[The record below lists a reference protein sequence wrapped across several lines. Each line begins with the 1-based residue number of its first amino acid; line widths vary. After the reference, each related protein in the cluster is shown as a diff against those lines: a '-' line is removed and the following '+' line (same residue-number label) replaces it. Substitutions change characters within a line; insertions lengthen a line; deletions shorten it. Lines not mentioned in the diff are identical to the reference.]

1 MDSIRDTAADPTS
14 TADRSEPAAAADWWR
29 GAVIY
34 QIYPRSYQDTNG
46 DGIGDLSGI
55 AQRLDHVASLGVDA
69 IWISPFMTSPMK
81 DFGYDISDY
90 RDVDPIFGTLDDFDR
105 LIDTAHGLGLKVI
118 IDQVLSH
125 SSDQHAWFK
134 ESRGSRENAKAD
146 WYVWAEPKDDGTPP
160 NNWLS
165 VFGGPAWHWDSRRRQ
180 YFLHNFLASQPDL
193 NFHNRDVQ
201 DALLGEVRF
210 WLDRGVDG
218 FRLDTANFYVHDA
231 ELRDNP
237 VLPNEKRSEQ
247 NAARSDPYNFQ
258 DHVYDRNRPETL
270 DFMRRLRSLVDEYD
284 AALLGEIG
292 ERIRGSELMAQY
304 SAGGDKL
311 HMCYAFDFLSGRMP
325 QVEGIKNTITRF
337 EKASEDGW
345 ACWAFSNH
353 DVARHA
359 TRWAEGRAD
368 ADQILKLAANLLM
381 TLRGSVCLYQGEEL
395 GLTEADIAFE
405 DIVDPQGLNL
415 WPDVKTR
422 DGCRTPMAW
431 DASADNGGFSN
442 GKPWLP
448 IPPEHLERAVDR
460 QERGNDTLLH
470 HYRRLIAF
478 RKTAPSLVA
487 GELEFLGSGPQVLA
501 MTRSIDGET
510 CLCVF
515 NLADDPNAFVLPDGM
530 KVEAMGNGLFD
541 GVLENEGDG
550 ARIALGAHH
559 GWVGRVV

>member
-1 MDSIRDTAADPTS
+1 MDSIPDIAADPTS

-46 DGIGDLSGI
+46 DGIGDLAGI

-90 RDVDPIFGTLDDFDR
+90 RDVDPIFGTLHDFDR
-105 LIDTAHGLGLKVI
+105 LIDKAHGLGLKVI

-134 ESRGSRENAKAD
+134 ESRGSRDNAKAD
-146 WYVWAEPKDDGTPP
+146 WYVWAEPKADGTPP

-165 VFGGPAWHWDSRRRQ
+165 LFGGPAWQWDSRRRQ
-180 YFLHNFLASQPDL
+180 YYLHNFLVEQPDL
-193 NFHNRDVQ
+193 NFHNPAVR

-218 FRLDTANFYVHDA
+218 FRLDTANFYVHDVA
-231 ELRDNP
+231 LRDNP
-237 VLPNEKRSEQ
+237 VLPAADRSEIYAPS
-247 NAARSDPYNFQ
+247 NDPYNYQ
-258 DHVYDRNRPETL
+258 DHRYDRNRPETL
-270 DFMRRLRSLVDEYD
+270 DFMRSLRRLVDEYG
-284 AALLGEIG
+284 AMLLGEIG

-304 SAGGDKL
+304 SADGDKL

-325 QVEGIKNTITRF
+325 DVKGIKNTITRF
-337 EKASEDGW
+337 EEASQDGW

-353 DVARHA
+353 DVVRHA
-359 TRWAEGRAD
+359 TRWAEGCDD
-368 ADQILKLAANLLM
+368 ADIILKLAANILM

-395 GLTEADIAFE
+395 GLTEADIAYK

-415 WPDVKTR
+415 WPEVKSR
-422 DGCRTPMAW
+422 DGCRTPIVW
-431 DASADNGGFSN
+431 DSAAKNGGFSSAT
-442 GKPWLP
+442 PWLP
-448 IPPEHLERAVDR
+448 IPPEHMDKAVDR
-460 QERGNDTLLH
+460 MERGDDTLLH

-478 RKTAPSLVA
+478 RKTVPSLVSGA
-487 GELEFLGSGPQVLA
+487 LAFLDSDPQVLA
-501 MTRSIDGET
+501 MTRSIDRET

-515 NLADDPNAFVLPDGM
+515 NLAEEPSAFALPAGM
-530 KVEAMGNGLFD
+530 KVEAMGGDLF
-541 GVLENEGDG
+541 GGTLAQRG
-550 ARIALGAHH
+550 AGAQVALGAYQ